1 MGSERLSP
9 KTPPDL
15 GAWRR
20 QRVKA
25 SSRAPAC
32 AALSEIADVCPS
44 FASLPSCLLAPL
56 TALRLSQAS
65 RPPPD
70 QGRLSVSAEYVAAS
84 GM

>member
-1 MGSERLSP
+1 MGSERLSS